1 MIDRSICLPLIAAFA
16 LAACGQEANG
26 ETSTTQ
32 SAETESAETR
42 MAAAQTEE
50 SAESDVREDA
60 VQASFDAPSGQYV
73 TDAGHRYITFKYS
86 HLGFSD
92 PFVRWREWEG
102 TLDWNAENPEA
113 STVNVVIDATSIDTG
128 VDEFDDH
135 MRGERFFDVANHPE
149 ITFVSTGIERTGEF
163 TGVIT
168 GDLTIKGNTKPVA
181 LETTF
186 NKGAFQE
193 RSDLYKIGF
202 SATADVLRSDFGV
215 DAFAPMVSDEVE
227 IMIEVEFDMPAGDSA
242 AE

>member
-16 LAACGQEANG
+16 LAACGQDANG
-26 ETSTTQ
+26 ETADAQ
-32 SAETESAETR
+32 TESASND
-42 MAAAQTEE
+42 
-50 SAESDVREDA
+50 SAEQSNIRDDA
-60 VQASFDAPSGQYV
+60 PQESFNAPSGQYV

-92 PFVRWREWEG
+92 PFLRWREWEG

-113 STVNVVIDATSIDTG
+113 SSVNVVIDATSIDTG

-163 TGVIT
+163 TGLIT
-168 GDLTIKGNTKPVA
+168 GDLTIKGNTKPVT

-193 RSDLYKIGF
+193 RGNLYKIGF